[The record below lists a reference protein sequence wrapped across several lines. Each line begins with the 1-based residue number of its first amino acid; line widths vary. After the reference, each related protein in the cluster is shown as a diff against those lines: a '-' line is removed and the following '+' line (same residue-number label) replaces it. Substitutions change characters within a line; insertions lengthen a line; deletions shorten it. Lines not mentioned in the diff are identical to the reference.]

1 MELLASCN
9 KPCATHADAAVS
21 ALRHA
26 TQIGATGEQE
36 AAERHRGYIALSAS
50 PHFDTASAQYKDQRT
65 RCGGATDDD
74 RPASSLQPPRRRTHV
89 CVNWKP
95 TGFPSSRIWWEDVR
109 VLAAI
114 LNFEFVRGQKEAPRS
129 CWQWLEFGEIVDG
142 WTRGRKGREARV
154 GFRSLDALLG
164 LEAVPWRRI
173 FDTAYK
179 RNVTDLVVLGT
190 WFDLPQYSSA
200 AMSPRF
206 SSKSTSTGP
215 LIVLTWI
222 LGYPFLEKPSLKA
235 KLTPNGEGSDITE
248 ADSDLIRGRA

>member
-95 TGFPSSRIWWEDVR
+95 TGFPSSRIWREDVR

-142 WTRGRKGREARV
+142 WTIPIRVFCKYFEYMVNRLQPKRAVPVPFRRNRQTSYNNASTLCLPLQTMDLDMFACHQQLVQLILLGRSTVLPGWDKPTGYSAVCSLRV
-154 GFRSLDALLG
+154 GSIVR
-164 LEAVPWRRI
+164 
-173 FDTAYK
+173 
-179 RNVTDLVVLGT
+179 GT
-190 WFDLPQYSSA
+190 
-200 AMSPRF
+200 
-206 SSKSTSTGP
+206 
-215 LIVLTWI
+215 
-222 LGYPFLEKPSLKA
+222 
-235 KLTPNGEGSDITE
+235 
-248 ADSDLIRGRA
+248 GRA